1 MPFIVHIVAIDF
13 ACIFDTPFFS
23 RTKNVPTRIVL
34 IITVYIELDFS
45 KNIESGKKGA
55 TLFTFANLSL

>member
-1 MPFIVHIVAIDF
+1 MITRVKLTQMPVHYIVAIDF
-13 ACIFDTPFFS
+13 ACIFGTPFFS

-45 KNIESGKKGA
+45 KNIESG
-55 TLFTFANLSL
+55 